1 MKKDFLKEQAIPTID
16 KVRELQ
22 KMAEANNLYL
32 SVSVSIAGGCTA
44 NISIYELD
52 GAGRLKTPAVFYE
65 SIYNMDK
72 YVSSVRRFADALVE
86 AKEFLEGY
94 NGKKAELLEKQEAEL
109 AAQLKETRAALRK
122 AKKGVRNGE

>member
-22 KMAEANNLYL
+22 KMADANNLYL
-32 SVSVSIAGGCTA
+32 SVSVGIADGCA
-44 NISIYELD
+44 HISIYEYD
-52 GAGRLKTPAVFYE
+52 GAGRLKTPAVFYD

>member
-22 KMAEANNLYL
+22 KMADANNLYL
-32 SVSVSIAGGCTA
+32 SVSVEIAGGCA
-44 NISIYELD
+44 YISIYELD
-52 GAGRLKTPAVFYE
+52 GAGRLKTPTVFYE